1 MVPDV
6 PGAFNFPGP
15 VADARIRVRNP
26 NRSAFGFQML
36 EEKSVP
42 IKAIGNPISFEV
54 KPFPTV
60 AKPDSFSGAVGKN
73 FSIKTMVNR
82 NKLRVGDPVSLQVN
96 ISGNGNTESL
106 SMPDLSEAFP
116 AEQFDLPSGDFAGV
130 VSDEQKQFNV
140 SVRIK
145 KASVREIPSLEFSWF
160 DIETED
166 YVSVTAPPIP
176 IEVSEGKFVSSNDV
190 VRNALPSE
198 VGGKRN
204 DSFDFNDQNM
214 VDLSI
219 ETDVGKL
226 SMQTIASLPAYL
238 PWCLY
243 TIGLLLIGAAV
254 FDLKR
259 RKPPSE
265 SQIQLSSIRAIGS
278 KILSISLDENTIA
291 SVSSA
296 LRELQV
302 ELPESTDVDTQI
314 QIDKLV
320 GECDAISF
328 RPSGDTDDE
337 RVRLLRAAKELS
349 ASII

>member
-1 MVPDV
+1 
-6 PGAFNFPGP
+6 
-15 VADARIRVRNP
+15 
-26 NRSAFGFQML
+26 
-36 EEKSVP
+36 
-42 IKAIGNPISFEV
+42 
-54 KPFPTV
+54 
-60 AKPDSFSGAVGKN
+60 
-73 FSIKTMVNR
+73 
-82 NKLRVGDPVSLQVN
+82 
-96 ISGNGNTESL
+96 
-106 SMPDLSEAFP
+106 
-116 AEQFDLPSGDFAGV
+116 
-130 VSDEQKQFNV
+130 
-140 SVRIK
+140 
-145 KASVREIPSLEFSWF
+145 
-160 DIETED
+160 
-166 YVSVTAPPIP
+166 
-176 IEVSEGKFVSSNDV
+176 
-190 VRNALPSE
+190 
-198 VGGKRN
+198 
-204 DSFDFNDQNM
+204 
-214 VDLSI
+214 
-219 ETDVGKL
+219 
-226 SMQTIASLPAYL
+226 MQTIASLPAYL